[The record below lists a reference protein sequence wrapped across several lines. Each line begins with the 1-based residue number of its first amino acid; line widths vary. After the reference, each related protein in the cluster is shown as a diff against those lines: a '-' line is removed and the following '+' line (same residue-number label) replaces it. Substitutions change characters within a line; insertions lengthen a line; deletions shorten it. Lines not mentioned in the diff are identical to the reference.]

1 MEKVTEQNGFI
12 LINKRVGVTSRS
24 VDNVIQR
31 LFHTRKVGH
40 LGTLDPFAS
49 GLLVIAINKGCKSLP
64 FLDDSFKTYQAILSL
79 GQLTS
84 TGDLTGEI
92 IQEKEVSNINEERVI
107 ETLNSFIGVGEQIPP
122 MTSALHHQGKRLYD
136 LSRKGIEVER
146 KPRKIEIKS
155 LKLLSFT
162 DNLVKFEVTCSRG
175 TYVRTLGEDIAI
187 KLGTV
192 GHLISLKRIS
202 IGQKMTLDMA
212 KDIEDVEAIDLINP
226 ASLIELPS
234 LEISDEQMINNIKS
248 GKRITLKSNEER
260 ILLYTRSKANYDII
274 ALAVYQRDGDDYVIL
289 RGLW

>member
-92 IQEKEVSNINEERVI
+92 IQEKEVSNINEERII

-155 LKLLSFT
+155 LKLLSFAN
-162 DNLVKFEVTCSRG
+162 NLVKFEVTCSRG

-192 GHLISLKRIS
+192 GHLVSLKRIS